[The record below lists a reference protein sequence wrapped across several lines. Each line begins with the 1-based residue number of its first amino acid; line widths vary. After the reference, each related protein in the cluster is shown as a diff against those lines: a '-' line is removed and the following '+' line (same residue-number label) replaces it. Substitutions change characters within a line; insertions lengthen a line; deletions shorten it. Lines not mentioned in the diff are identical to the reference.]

1 MATIFLA
8 LGSNVGDSQQLIE
21 KTVDLLGNS
30 VHSITRAPMYTS
42 KAFGVTDQPDFFNT
56 ALRGETELTPFE
68 LLDFVK
74 SVEASVGRVKRY
86 RWGPREIDIDII
98 FYDDQVLN
106 DPVLTI
112 PHAGLRE
119 RDFVLRPLNDID
131 PTYIDP
137 VSKLSVQELLAKLP
151 RDEQYV
157 LKKCDL

>member
-21 KTVDLLGNS
+21 KAVDLLCVAIQN
-30 VHSITRAPMYTS
+30 ITRAPMYTS

-56 ALRGETELTPFE
+56 ALRGETDLTPLE
-68 LLDFVK
+68 LLEFVK
-74 SVEASVGRVKRY
+74 DVEAKVGRVKRY

-98 FYDDQVLN
+98 FYDDLVLT
-106 DPVLTI
+106 DPTLTI

-131 PTYIDP
+131 PTCIDP
-137 VSKLSVQELLAKLP
+137 VSTLSIQELLAKLP
-151 RDEQYV
+151 MDEAYT
-157 LKKCDL
+157 LKKVVD